1 MRKSEPFTI
10 TSEGRDK
17 GKVFLLQEMPA
28 MQAEK
33 WAGRAL
39 LALMESGVQIPD
51 ELVGGGMEALMAPAA
66 MQAVFSGLLGGLA
79 RLRWESVEPLLDE
92 MMTCVCIIPDPK
104 KNCDFSRPINQ
115 AAGDIEEVGTL
126 LQLRGALLKLHTGF
140 SPAAAPSTSPATT
153 ASTVAPIT
161 RMSRRSSV

>member
-1 MRKSEPFTI
+1 MRKTEPYTI

-39 LALMESGVQIPD
+39 MESGVQIPD
-51 ELVGGGMEALMAPAA
+51 ELADGGMEALMAPAA

-92 MMTCVCIIPDPK
+92 MMTCVRVIPDPK
-104 KNCDFSRPINQ
+104 NNCDFSRPINQ
-115 AAGDIEEVGTL
+115 TAGDIEEVATL
-126 LQLRGALLKLHTGF
+126 FQLRGALLKLHTGF
-140 SPAAAPSTSPATT
+140 SPAAAPSTS
-153 ASTVAPIT
+153 
-161 RMSRRSSV
+161 